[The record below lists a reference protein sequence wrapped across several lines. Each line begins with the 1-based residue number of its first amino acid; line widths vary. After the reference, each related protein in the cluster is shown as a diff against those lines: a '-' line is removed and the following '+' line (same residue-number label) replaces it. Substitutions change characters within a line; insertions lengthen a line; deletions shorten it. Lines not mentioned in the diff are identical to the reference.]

1 MSVWTRL
8 FGSTATSA
16 SNTALEALC
25 ELMKG
30 QQKLLAQQQETLD
43 RIVTARYDRPLE
55 RSRATAPTEPLPSWA
70 MNDQGDSR
78 PDPEAAEIERQLSR
92 IATASDAEWVNGD

>member
-1 MSVWTRL
+1 
-8 FGSTATSA
+8 
-16 SNTALEALC
+16 
-25 ELMKG
+25 
-30 QQKLLAQQQETLD
+30 
-43 RIVTARYDRPLE
+43 
-55 RSRATAPTEPLPSWA
+55 